1 LVQVG
6 FEPKLVFICPLCNK
20 EVEII
25 YERGKGS
32 WISDHAG
39 CLNFS
44 VIRSVPMAKEVGREG
59 PLVFIALESDFSIKE
74 AIEGLRALSREEG
87 DQSKRQKLET
97 GVKRLESRLG
107 FAEKNLPHTMD
118 ALKSGAFGLKV
129 ISGREIFAIAWK
141 SGERYLGMAEAR
153 ERSLKEADAVLATNS
168 LEEAQRFVSY
178 WLLYWEQG
186 RIIP

>member
-6 FEPKLVFICPLCNK
+6 FEPKLAFICPLCNK
-20 EVEII
+20 EVEIL

-44 VIRSVPMAKEVGREG
+44 VIRNVPMAMEVGREG
-59 PLVFIALESDFSIKE
+59 PLVFIALESDFSVKE
-74 AIEGLRALSREEG
+74 AIEGLRALSKEEG
-87 DQSKRQKLET
+87 EQSKRQKLET
-97 GVKRLESRLG
+97 GIKRLESRLG
-107 FAEKNLPHTMD
+107 FAEKNLSRTME

-129 ISGREIFAIAWK
+129 ISGREICAVAWK
-141 SGERYLGMAEAR
+141 SGERYFGVAETEDR
-153 ERSLKEADAVLATNS
+153 PLKEAEAVLATNS
-168 LEEAQRFVSY
+168 PEEAQRFVLH
-178 WLLYWEQG
+178 WLHYWEQG

>member
-6 FEPKLVFICPLCNK
+6 FEPKLAFICPLCNK
-20 EVEII
+20 EVEIL

-44 VIRSVPMAKEVGREG
+44 VIRNVPMATEVGREG

-74 AIEGLRALSREEG
+74 AIEGLRVLSKEEG

-97 GVKRLESRLG
+97 GIKRLESRLG
-107 FAEKNLPHTMD
+107 FAEKNLSRMME

-129 ISGREIFAIAWK
+129 ISGREICAVAWK
-141 SGERYLGMAEAR
+141 SGERYFGVAETEDR
-153 ERSLKEADAVLATNS
+153 PLKEVEAVLATNS
-168 LEEAQRFVSY
+168 PEEVQRFVLH
-178 WLLYWEQG
+178 WLHYWEQG